1 MACGRSACK
10 EAGYA
15 SCAERSLFDQDNS
28 PFVYA
33 KELLLSVRACLG
45 EDAAPTD
52 RLTTRNL
59 SPLGSPRAPSET
71 SVKMD
76 STSYTRSGSSPSQL
90 SEALDS
96 TDFTSLL
103 PPTAVGME
111 PVLPPPGLGPPM
123 PVAEPVAETEESLS
137 EELEQEIQT
146 AAAAAWTAM
155 KEAEAAALAPEAS
168 WGSSVRGSWG
178 RGGDFSQLLS
188 RLRRAPGGSISLA
201 VLRQEAPYELRTAM
215 RDGTSFATWL
225 SHRTGLIEVSGARG
239 EEVVNLSSPQRSRQQ
254 VEAADSFQA
263 FCFDPSASEFVMPME
278 NEEAVFGQP
287 EVAGLA
293 ALDDCSTLPA
303 AMAEAALSDP
313 IPENLTV
320 AEEDAAAP
328 AACRGPPGLCSEE
341 EGDSQVWHAEEEL
354 PYWKQFDECPVW
366 LSEDLSWDTD
376 EQRSAGP
383 GACQQPAAE
392 DEEPMLKTGGLNPK
406 AAEFRPTISL
416 AEYSQARK
424 LGSARRK
431 ATRTRQLLKA
441 SGIPDAIPEET
452 ITCSEETASGDE
464 DQATGS
470 DATTSN
476 DEEESLTTLA
486 AVTA

>member
-1 MACGRSACK
+1 M
-10 EAGYA
+10 
-15 SCAERSLFDQDNS
+15 
-28 PFVYA
+28 YA
-33 KELLLSVRACLG
+33 KELLLSVRAFLG
-45 EDAAPTD
+45 KDAAPTD

-76 STSYTRSGSSPSQL
+76 STSYTQSGSSSSQS
-90 SEALDS
+90 SEAPDAAEL
-96 TDFTSLL
+96 TSLL
-103 PPTAVGME
+103 PPSAVGME

-123 PVAEPVAETEESLS
+123 PMAEESLS
-137 EELEQEIQT
+137 VELEQEIQ
-146 AAAAAWTAM
+146 AAAMAAWTAM
-155 KEAEAAALAPEAS
+155 KEAEAAALAPEAA
-168 WGSSVRGSWG
+168 WGCSARGSWG

-188 RLRRAPGGSISLA
+188 RLRRAPGGSVSLA

-215 RDGTSFATWL
+215 RDGTTFATWL

-239 EEVVNLSSPQRSRQQ
+239 EEVVILSTPHRSKQQ

-263 FCFDPSASEFVMPME
+263 VSSFCFDPSASEFVMPAD
-278 NEEAVFGQP
+278 NEDALLGQS
-287 EVAGLA
+287 EDAGLA
-293 ALDDCSTLPA
+293 ALDDCSALPT
-303 AMAEAALSDP
+303 AMAEAALSDHV
-313 IPENLTV
+313 PENLTV
-320 AEEDAAAP
+320 AEAHQLLMRARMTEDATAP
-328 AACRGPPGLCSEE
+328 AGIRGPPGLCSEE
-341 EGDSQVWHAEEEL
+341 EGDSQVWRAEEEM
-354 PYWKQFDECPVW
+354 PYWQQFDECPVW
-366 LSEDLSWDTD
+366 LSEDLSWETE
-376 EQRSAGP
+376 EQQSAGP

-392 DEEPMLKTGGLNPK
+392 DEKPVLKTGGLNPK

-431 ATRTRQLLKA
+431 ATRTRQQLKA
-441 SGIPDAIPEET
+441 SGIPDVIPEET

-476 DEEESLTTLA
+476 DEEESIATLA